1 MYRKELQRAC
11 PRSQAWLLQAFEAAA
26 STSTTATTRTTST
39 STTARRQFMTAREGR
54 AREQR
59 GLASPRRRGQAQRLL
74 STTHVRNEAA
84 NTEAAKDAKPADA
97 ADAADGDLPLGD
109 ETESIE
115 TIVRQAKAT
124 FGDTLPKDY
133 LNAEE
138 LKLYQR
144 LYGAPIRETHPVD
157 VGIPRSDEDFPYRDV
172 VAEKQNE
179 LFRETPNGYLEQV
192 EYTRHEIMQMEAE
205 FEGQFDPVHESESTE
220 HDTSFEPT
228 EPIVTETTEPST
240 TLQLTESTES
250 IDSIKSTE
258 PEILTG
264 TQIDY
269 IQAVAKNKRELAALM
284 KLQRDFE
291 TSRAATMAERE
302 AQEAN
307 EAAIMETVEEQQ
319 AREEEQEENENDEE
333 YPEEEE
339 EVDEELQQEMLA
351 DPNYRPRLHPLSIEG
366 HGRPNPSTVNIP
378 KRDVVL
384 PITDLLRRTDISHVR
399 QAAYQ
404 VFGGHGLPY
413 SAHTPKPKAGKKGTG
428 GNQNFEQRP
437 VALSATQR
445 RMSPIEADVYMSTV
459 LPTTYAS
466 TMNTLVEVRKRLG
479 PKWIQGLLE
488 RSRRG
493 DGSLRVLDIGGGGGA
508 LAAWN
513 QVFRSEVEVL
523 RERGVLPR
531 RAQVDEE
538 IGQDD
543 VQETQREEED
553 TEVKSRKDGR
563 NGRFLVEK
571 AVVVG
576 NEELSFRA
584 SQFLNNTSFLP
595 RLPDLLHSA
604 ENVGRHLDAPETPHP
619 TMAKRKT
626 YDVIIATHQIM
637 GVDRPHQ
644 RRQIVDNLWA
654 NLNPNGGVLIVVEKG
669 HPRGFEAVAYA
680 RQRLL
685 DVFITPPPQSKE
697 EAANPSSIVA
707 EETPTDASETAAAK
721 AAAGIYTSHRS
732 SGMIV
737 APCTN
742 HGKCPMYLRPGLTA
756 GRKDFC
762 HFSQRYIRPPFLQKI
777 MNQSHR
783 NHEDIQFSYVAVQRG
798 SSPNAEKDV
807 MEDVFAVAMGQAP
820 PRVMPLVQGKE
831 ATEAAFAGYQD
842 PEAEAEAEAEGQ
854 TETAETIAP
863 EKVPHM
869 LTLPRV
875 YMAPLK
881 RRGHVILDVCTPE
894 GKLERWTV
902 PRSYGKQAYHD
913 ARKASWGDLWAL
925 GGKTRIPREP
935 RMGKDRKQAADAKR
949 DEAEAELRD
958 EEEMEDYLDEAE
970 MERLQALT
978 KASMVIK
985 QKSTDNLL
993 EHVNKN
999 SLKAQAESAKV
1010 QAKKNKKKWDRQFKG
1025 YKGYKKQKQSRKAAA
1040 EQIMKAIGKQD
1051 GFE

>member
-1 MYRKELQRAC
+1 
-11 PRSQAWLLQAFEAAA
+11 
-26 STSTTATTRTTST
+26 
-39 STTARRQFMTAREGR
+39 MTAREGR
-54 AREQR
+54 LREQR
-59 GLASPRRRGQAQRLL
+59 GAASPRRRGQAQQLF
-74 STTHVRNEAA
+74 STTRAQDEAA
-84 NTEAAKDAKPADA
+84 NTEAINEEKEAKED
-97 ADAADGDLPLGD
+97 
-109 ETESIE
+109 IE

-133 LNAEE
+133 LNAAE
-138 LKLYQR
+138 LKLYRR

-172 VAEKQNE
+172 VVEKQNE
-179 LFRETPNGYLEQV
+179 LFRETPSGLFEQV
-192 EYTRHEIMQMEAE
+192 EYTRHEAMQMEE
-205 FEGQFDPVHESESTE
+205 SEGQLEHETETESAE
-220 HDTSFEPT
+220 HDS
-228 EPIVTETTEPST
+228 
-240 TLQLTESTES
+240 TESTNIIE
-250 IDSIKSTE
+250 STE
-258 PEILTG
+258 PEILTV

-291 TSRAATMAERE
+291 TSRAAAMAERE
-302 AQEAN
+302 AQKAN
-307 EAAIMETVEEQQ
+307 EAAILETVDEQQ
-319 AREEEQEENENDEE
+319 ARDEEEENETENDEE
-333 YPEEEE
+333 EYAEED

-351 DPNYRPRLHPLSIEG
+351 DPNYRPRLHPLSMEG
-366 HGRPNPSTVNIP
+366 HGRPNPSTVHIP

-399 QAAYQ
+399 QAAYD

-459 LPTTYAS
+459 FPTTYAS

-479 PKWIQGLLE
+479 PTWIQGLLE
-488 RSRRG
+488 RSKRG
-493 DGSLRVLDIGGGGGA
+493 DGSLRVLDIGGGGAA

-513 QVFRSEVEVL
+513 QVFRSEVEML

-538 IGQDD
+538 HGQDD
-543 VQETQREEED
+543 VEEAQEPQETQREEED
-553 TEVKSRKDGR
+553 TEVTSKKDGGR
-563 NGRFLVEK
+563 GGRFLVEK

-584 SQFLNNTSFLP
+584 SQLLNNTSFLP

-604 ENVGRHLDAPETPHP
+604 ENVDRHLDAPATPHP

-626 YDVIIATHQIM
+626 YDVILATHQIM

-654 NLNPNGGVLIVVEKG
+654 NLNPSGGVLIVVEKG

-685 DVFITPPPQSKE
+685 DVFITPPPQSE
-697 EAANPSSIVA
+697 AEAANSSSLIA
-707 EETPTDASETAAAK
+707 EETPTDASEAAAAR

-732 SGMIV
+732 PGMIV

-742 HGKCPMYLRPGLTA
+742 HGKCPMYLRPGLSA

-777 MNQSHR
+777 VGQAHR

-798 SSPNAEKDV
+798 SSPNAQRDA

-831 ATEAAFAGYQD
+831 ATEAAFAGYQ
-842 PEAEAEAEAEGQ
+842 EAEAEIEI
-854 TETAETIAP
+854 TETTETETTETTTTP
-863 EKVPHM
+863 PQPHM
-869 LTLPRV
+869 LSLPRV

-935 RMGKDRKQAADAKR
+935 RMGKDRKK
-949 DEAEAELRD
+949 AETELRD
-958 EEEMEDYLDEAE
+958 EDEMEDYLDDGE
-970 MERLQALT
+970 MARLAALT

-999 SLKAQAESAKV
+999 SLKAQAEAAKM